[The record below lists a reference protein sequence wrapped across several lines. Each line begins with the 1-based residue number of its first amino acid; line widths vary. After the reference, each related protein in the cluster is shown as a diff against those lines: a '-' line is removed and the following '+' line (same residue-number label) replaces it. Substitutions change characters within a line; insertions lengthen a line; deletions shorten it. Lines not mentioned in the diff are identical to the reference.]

1 MQTPFSRRVP
11 LVSIASLLALA
22 ATAALSATPPDLDRE
37 LAQILELLP
46 GRYAGETRDPRDAS
60 GRPITLYHKIARI
73 DAPQFG
79 SDTVYYHL
87 IARDGFDSE
96 KPFQQKIYA
105 FDRRPDRRIN
115 SMRSWVYLPTTPGSN
130 LERDPAR
137 QKALR
142 QDELM
147 NFPVECAIRWSRA
160 EPAAGAAPEFI
171 ARVKPA
177 DCAFQS
183 AAFRQTIRPDM
194 TYVVSAARFGIQ
206 DILNGENGQ
215 PLFPTSGISY
225 APRIAPPQT
234 R

>member
-1 MQTPFSRRVP
+1 MA
-11 LVSIASLLALA
+11 LVGSLLALA
-22 ATAALSATPPDLDRE
+22 ASASTLGATPSDLDRE

-46 GRYAGETRDPRDAS
+46 GRYVGETTDPRDPS
-60 GRPITLYHKIARI
+60 RKPINLYHKIERI

-87 IARDGFDSE
+87 LARDGFDSE

-105 FDRRPDRRIN
+105 FDRRPDRRTN

-130 LERDPAR
+130 LERDPER
-137 QKALR
+137 QKSLR

-160 EPAAGAAPEFI
+160 EPAAGAAAEFV

-177 DCAFQS
+177 DCAFPS
-183 AAFRQTIRPDM
+183 AAFKQTIRPDM
-194 TYVVSAARFGIQ
+194 TYVLSAARFGIQ

-225 APRIAPPQT
+225 APRVSPRQEGT
-234 R
+234 DLFSRGK